1 MLAVKL
7 FILEAAAYKA
17 HKELDLT
24 YNTTH
29 KIYTKLRLGGKRKG
43 SRGRGAKSKI
53 PVFGIL
59 ERNGKV
65 KVEIVKDISAETLL
79 IETIKK
85 VKKWHRRIL
94 ELYKGE
100 VIKISWCK

>member
-1 MLAVKL
+1 LEGKGKAVEEEKQRIKFL
-7 FILEAAAYKA
+7 CLE
-17 HKELDLT
+17 
-24 YNTTH
+24 
-29 KIYTKLRLGGKRKG
+29 
-43 SRGRGAKSKI
+43 
-53 PVFGIL
+53 IL